1 MLARALDAGVPA
13 SWATADELFGGDRVL
28 RRDLQTRRIGY
39 VLAVAKSRRVDLP
52 IGTMRVDQA
61 ARRLHRRC
69 WNRLSAGKGAKGDRD
84 YDWALLR
91 ITPPVDESPGHHW
104 LLVRRRISD
113 GELAYYRCWSARPVT
128 LAALVRVAGIRWSV
142 EECFQASKGE
152 VGLDQH
158 QVRKWT
164 S

>member
-1 MLARALDAGVPA
+1 MLARALDAGIPA
-13 SWATADELFGGDRVL
+13 SWATADEFFGGDRVL

-84 YDWALLR
+84 YDWGAA
-91 ITPPVDESPGHHW
+91 THHPT
-104 LLVRRRISD
+104 RRRIPR
-113 GELAYYRCWSARPVT
+113 APAARAPP
-128 LAALVRVAGIRWSV
+128 
-142 EECFQASKGE
+142 
-152 VGLDQH
+152 DQ
-158 QVRKWT
+158 
-164 S
+164 

>member
-1 MLARALDAGVPA
+1 MFLAYASCRGRALIDREVYLPKVWTNDRDRCRTAGVPDEVGFATKISLGRRMLARALDAGIPA
-13 SWATADELFGGDRVL
+13 SWATADEFFGGDRVL

-39 VLAVAKSRRVDLP
+39 VLAVAKSHRVDLP

-91 ITPPVDESPGHHW
+91 ITPPVDESPG
-104 LLVRRRISD
+104 
-113 GELAYYRCWSARPVT
+113 AP
-128 LAALVRVAGIRWSV
+128 LAARAPP
-142 EECFQASKGE
+142 
-152 VGLDQH
+152 DQ
-158 QVRKWT
+158 
-164 S
+164 